1 MIHLYRVLT
10 NFLYPFLII
19 LIYIRKFIKKEHH
32 SRFKEK
38 IFRRNF
44 NINKNPKLRLIWF
57 HAASIGELKS
67 ILPLI
72 KHLNKN
78 EKKIEIL
85 ITTITISSSNL
96 AKKELNKFQNIH
108 HRFFPLDIK
117 FLINFFLDLW
127 KPDAILLVDS
137 EIWPNLIMEA
147 KKRNISL
154 ALINGRITEKT
165 FKRWQLIRDFGRKI
179 FNSFD
184 LCISSNQETSNFL
197 RELNAK
203 NIVNLGNL
211 KLINSINLDQIKNI
225 NEEVFIKKRLWL
237 AASTHKGEE
246 DFCLKTHLELKK
258 KTKNI
263 LTAIAPRHI
272 IRVNEIKKLCDK
284 YNLTSQI
291 LNEGD
296 YILDNKEIIII
307 NSFGILTSYFKF
319 SKSVFIG
326 KSTIKKLEND
336 GGQNPIDAAY
346 CGCKIYHGEYVYN
359 FEEIYKI
366 LQRNNISMQINTPAE
381 LAKNIALDLNR
392 NDKEKNKTI
401 IEMENLN
408 KETSKNYLNQINKF
422 LNNEI

>member
-1 MIHLYRVLT
+1 MIHLYRMLT

-19 LIYIRKFIKKEHH
+19 LIYIRKFIKKEHQ

-38 IFRRNF
+38 IFSRNF

-72 KHLNKN
+72 KYLNKN

-85 ITTITISSSNL
+85 ITTITLSSSNL
-96 AKKELNKFQNIH
+96 AEKEFNKTQNIH

-137 EIWPNLIMEA
+137 EIWPNLIIEA

-165 FKRWQLIRDFGRKI
+165 FKRWQLIKNFGRKI
-179 FNSFD
+179 FNLFD

-197 RELNAK
+197 KELNAK

-225 NEEVFIKKRLWL
+225 NEEVFTKKRLWL

-307 NSFGILTSYFKF
+307 NSFGMLTSYFKF

-326 KSTIKKLEND
+326 KSTIKN
-336 GGQNPIDAAY
+336 
-346 CGCKIYHGEYVYN
+346 
-359 FEEIYKI
+359 
-366 LQRNNISMQINTPAE
+366 
-381 LAKNIALDLNR
+381 
-392 NDKEKNKTI
+392 
-401 IEMENLN
+401 
-408 KETSKNYLNQINKF
+408 
-422 LNNEI
+422 